1 MVAGN
6 THTHTHK
13 HISSG
18 ALIRIGTVQDQES
31 RKKKS
36 AKISSTRKVM
46 ERQEENTPI
55 NQTKGY
61 KTMMLN
67 KTST

>member
-1 MVAGN
+1 MMAGN
-6 THTHTHK
+6 THIHT

-18 ALIRIGTVQDQES
+18 ALRRIGTVRDQET
-31 RKKKS
+31 RKKTS
-36 AKISSTRKVM
+36 AKTSSTREVM
-46 ERQEENTPI
+46 ERKEENTPI